1 MCLFLTLWYCRK
13 SHKNYLILLLLV
25 VAAEQLQGIPLNSSS
40 SGKADVSYPDVKLER
55 IAFGSCHSRGAV
67 NKRLA
72 ASSSGES
79 RYSNKTIWDTIARTV
94 QPQTFLWTGDAIY
107 PPMKTKGDTP
117 LDVLRN
123 EYDQMLYNETLGYAK
138 FIQSDFLM
146 AGIHGVWDDHDY
158 GGNDRGR
165 ELTDKE
171 SRRDAYLHFLGVPRS
186 DPRWER
192 RGVYSSIEFGAG
204 STDSLDSSEMVRVI
218 FLDTRWHRD
227 YHCIPSVGSTMIP
240 LGSVIACATRWI
252 TAGVNLPSLLPTWV
266 GFCSGDG
273 DVLGEE
279 QWNWLE
285 QQLQQSSASIHV
297 VVSSI
302 QVLTTN
308 PVVESWGHFPA
319 ARSRLLNLLSGVK
332 GVVLLS
338 GDVHHA
344 EIATSMQL
352 NKAKYPNDGA
362 IVEVTSSG
370 MTHSCEGPFYGRLC
384 RPILDTF
391 SGHRFIGGKLNDD
404 DGPSYFTQLNFGSID
419 VNWSSRTFEVKIHY
433 DDGNIVLSTGSL
445 GVDISAGFM
454 NSIPECIDGHFLPFL
469 HKFGPWIFVFL
480 AANILTLVLRSR
492 HFRLRPW
499 SIKDKQV

>member
-1 MCLFLTLWYCRK
+1 
-13 SHKNYLILLLLV
+13 V
-25 VAAEQLQGIPLNSSS
+25 VAAEQLHGMTPNSSS
-40 SGKADVSYPDVKLER
+40 SGKADVSYPGVKLER

-72 ASSSGES
+72 AASNGES
-79 RYSNKTIWDTIARTV
+79 RYSSKTIWDTIAMTV

-107 PPMKTKGDTP
+107 PPMKIKGDTP

-123 EYDQMLYNETLGYAK
+123 EYDQMMRNETLGYAK
-138 FIQSDFLM
+138 FIQSDFLVG
-146 AGIHGVWDDHDY
+146 GIHGVWDDHDY

-165 ELTDKE
+165 EFTDKE
-171 SRRDAYLHFLGVPRS
+171 SRRDAYLDFLGVPRS

-192 RGVYSSIEFGAG
+192 RGVYSSIEFGAS
-204 STDSLDSSEMVRVI
+204 STDSLDSSEMNAQQSNRVRVL

-252 TAGVNLPSLLPTWV
+252 TAGLDLPNFLPTGA
-266 GFCSGDG
+266 GFCAGDG

-285 QQLQQSSASIHV
+285 QQLQQSSASVHV
-297 VVSSI
+297 IISSV

-319 ARSRLLNLLSGVK
+319 ARSRLLNLLASVK

-344 EIATSMQL
+344 EIATSMQN

-362 IVEVTSSG
+362 IMEVTSSG

-391 SGHRFIGGKLNDD
+391 PRHRFIGGKLNDD
-404 DGPSYFTQLNFGSID
+404 DGPSYFTKLNFGSID
-419 VNWSSRTFEVKIHY
+419 IDWSSRTFAVNIHD
-433 DDGNIVLSTGSL
+433 DDGDIVLSTGSL
-445 GVDISAGFM
+445 GVDISAGYM
-454 NSIPECIDGHFLPFL
+454 NSIPGCIDGHFLPFL
-469 HKFGPWIFVFL
+469 QKFGPWIFVFL

-492 HFRLRPW
+492 HFRSRPR
-499 SIKDKQV
+499 SKKDKQV